1 MQYSEQTSPHDSPMG
16 NPPGSHGAF
25 HLRQV
30 GDGWAHI
37 KPVRAD
43 LPLNRTRAIRIWVPT
58 SKCGIR
64 VPVVTVSPKRSL
76 HRGRVDLAMWTR
88 PWGGG
93 LDHWLVATWDCRATL
108 PAPSQVVQAVHAFEP
123 EPWDLI
129 TLGDCDLVAG
139 VPDHQLTFMNLQ
151 VSLPIRDRLDLA
163 LGSRLV
169 TQLLRP
175 RRVPWALRHIA
186 PHMFQLWV
194 GL

>member
-1 MQYSEQTSPHDSPMG
+1 MQYSDQTSPHDSPMG

-43 LPLNRTRAIRIWVPT
+43 LPLNRTRAIRVWVPT
-58 SKCGIR
+58 AMSGIHI
-64 VPVVTVSPKRSL
+64 PVVTVSPRRSL
-76 HRGRVDLAMWTR
+76 HRGRVGLAMWSR
-88 PWGGG
+88 PFGGG
-93 LDHWLVATWDCRATL
+93 LDHWLVATWACGGD
-108 PAPSQVVQAVHAFEP
+108 PPPPVQVVQAVKAFEP
-123 EPWDLI
+123 RPWDI
-129 TLGDCDLVAG
+129 IHVGDCDLVAG
-139 VPDHQLTFMNLQ
+139 VPDQRLTFMNMQ
-151 VSLPIRDRLDLA
+151 ISLPVRERLDLM
-163 LGSRLV
+163 LGLPLV
-169 TQLLRP
+169 TQLFRP